1 MRRGLRDGS
10 PGRRRSRRWP
20 PRPGRPRRCGA
31 RECRGRWCRW
41 WPRGSSPVNSRPAG
55 APSFSDMGSS
65 SWESD
70 YWALRQE
77 VGAAW
82 VPRDVVRVVGPEAV
96 SYLQGQL
103 SQDVEA
109 LTAGRSAES
118 LLLSPQG
125 KIDALVRVTR
135 TADDELLIDV
145 DGGYGEAVVSRLRR
159 FKLRTKVEIGVLAW
173 RCLSLRGPRVADL
186 ALGAGLALSADWPG
200 LPGAD
205 LVGEEPTLPDGARLC
220 DTAAWDAVR
229 VEAGVPRMGA
239 ELTERTIPAEAGVVD
254 RTVSFT
260 KGCYTGQELVARRAR
275 PRRVR
280 ARSRERPAPA
290 AEHGAWRVHDHDPG
304 LHLGRAAVGVRA
316 DDDPGRG
323 GGAGA
328 RKPVGHRG
336 RTERC
341 DRGCD
346 GRGPT
351 PRRRRVGG
359 DSRQR
364 RARRAVVRPGR
375 PRRPLPGTG

>member
-1 MRRGLRDGS
+1 
-10 PGRRRSRRWP
+10 
-20 PRPGRPRRCGA
+20 
-31 RECRGRWCRW
+31 
-41 WPRGSSPVNSRPAG
+41 
-55 APSFSDMGSS
+55 MGSS

-173 RCLSLRGPRVADL
+173 RCLSLRGPRLADL

-260 KGCYTGQELVARRAR
+260 KGCYTGQELVARIDSRGSR
-275 PRRVR
+275 VPRHLRGVVIE
-280 ARSRERPAPA
+280 AEGAPPPGA
-290 AEHGAWRVHDHDPG
+290 A
-304 LHLGRAAVGVRA
+304 LVG
-316 DDDPGRG
+316 DG
-323 GGAGA
+323 
-328 RKPVGHRG
+328 
-336 RTERC
+336 
-341 DRGCD
+341 DRGEREL
-346 GRGPT
+346 GQLTSVAVSPALGAPVALAYV
-351 PRRRRVGG
+351 RREIDPPANV
-359 DSRQR
+359 
-364 RARRAVVRPGR
+364 VVRWGEGEASGR
-375 PRRPLPGTG
+375 VSTLPLVA